1 MSTTQGTLDED
12 DMFTAAMIRWHGT
25 PQVSTHASPI
35 AKKCS
40 GTQDPFPYGK
50 FDHGEE
56 SGKVIKGLRA

>member
-35 AKKCS
+35 AKKMQWHT
-40 GTQDPFPYGK
+40 GPF
-50 FDHGEE
+50 
-56 SGKVIKGLRA
+56 SLWQV